1 MDEIPGQ
8 PAAIFT
14 RSSEATWLRARGFK
28 PVPAHHEVPEVWNP
42 PDGTA
47 GITGQQAFDRV
58 GAHWDTGRAALLAK
72 PFYKTSEFWM
82 TGASTCLGLGAAA
95 TGLMASGEFLPER
108 LSNILVPA
116 GVSLAALS
124 TGGYRLARYIA
135 KRIDPQAAVEEP
147 PKQLP

>member
-1 MDEIPGQ
+1 MDETPGT

-47 GITGQQAFDRV
+47 GVTGQEAFDRI
-58 GAHWDTGRAALLAK
+58 GAHWDTGRAALLVK
-72 PFYKTSEFWM
+72 PFYKTSEFWVTVA
-82 TGASTCLGLGAAA
+82 TGCLGLSPAAA
-95 TGLMASGEFLPER
+95 VMATAGDFLPER
-108 LSNILVPA
+108 AAAILVPA
-116 GVSLAALS
+116 GMGLTAVAAV
-124 TGGYRLARYIA
+124 GYKMARYIA
-135 KRIDPQAAVEEP
+135 KRIDPTAVVEEP